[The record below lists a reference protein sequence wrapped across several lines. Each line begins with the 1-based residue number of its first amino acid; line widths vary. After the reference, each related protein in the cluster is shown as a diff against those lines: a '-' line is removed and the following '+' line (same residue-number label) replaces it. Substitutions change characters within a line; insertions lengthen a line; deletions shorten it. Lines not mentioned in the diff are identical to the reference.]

1 MLGHSSVS
9 TTQKYTHVCR
19 QKLKEAF
26 DQAHPR
32 AQINDVQDLT
42 SKGAIMRVSVSA
54 RHFKASDKL
63 QQFAT
68 TEVMRLKKY
77 FDHILEG
84 EIVLSWQ
91 KGNKT
96 SEISLNV
103 NGTKMTA
110 TEVSD
115 DFYKCIPRTVEKLE
129 RQLRTYKGKL
139 YRGR

>member
-1 MLGHSSVS
+1 
-9 TTQKYTHVCR
+9 
-19 QKLKEAF
+19 
-26 DQAHPR
+26 
-32 AQINDVQDLT
+32 
-42 SKGAIMRVSVSA
+42 MRVSVSA

-77 FDHILEG
+77 FDHILDG

-96 SEISLNV
+96 SEINLNV
-103 NGTKMTA
+103 NGTKLTA
-110 TEVSD
+110 TDASD
-115 DFYKCIPRTVEKLE
+115 DFYKSIPRTVEKLE
-129 RQLRTYKGKL
+129 RQLRKYKGKL

>member
-1 MLGHSSVS
+1 
-9 TTQKYTHVCR
+9 
-19 QKLKEAF
+19 
-26 DQAHPR
+26 
-32 AQINDVQDLT
+32 
-42 SKGAIMRVSVSA
+42 MRISVSA

-68 TEVMRLKKY
+68 TEVSRLKKY
-77 FDHILEG
+77 FDHILDG
-84 EIVLSWQ
+84 EVVLSWQ
-91 KGNKT
+91 KSNKV

-115 DFYKCIPRTVEKLE
+115 DFYKSIPRTVDKLE
-129 RQLRTYKGKL
+129 RQLRKHKGKL